1 MRQRHRSSREAALHD
16 DIRRALGRGSESE
29 SEDES
34 STFPPAVL
42 PQEATRGEC
51 VSMPQKMPPEAASQ
65 TPPRPIADSCEA
77 PQPPPQTNADSC
89 EDLAGVVRREFAQEL
104 SALESAL
111 SVQAVALSDAN
122 ARANRLQCENMQLA
136 ANIQELT
143 ARLEEEQSRS
153 CVRERAREAA
163 WLREREAYEWGL
175 SRAAAASSSR
185 CCKDLL
191 RSWNLTT
198 QRSRALS
205 QCVHLQHLLQCSEY
219 TAARLVKS
227 LAQTMS
233 MVSSA
238 LAECKTEWL
247 EDEVRLQR
255 EEKEHLEH
263 MRVVTSTSVQ
273 SSYMLSLVADGADKA
288 MKHSRKAEKD
298 AELLFSSL
306 CHLQAR
312 AFAAHAALS
321 RLPGSRRELHSGNH
335 GMAVQSAPRDS
346 DSKSS
351 IDMTLAS
358 SHRASKALE
367 ELILYLND
375 PAHLMIPSAHGNKM
389 TQVHLQHGV
398 TDTRQEPLRADNKAL
413 DAEGKSGRDGEADD
427 ATRGGALSL
436 SHVLAEL
443 LVNGEENTGMS
454 ATQLVEDAIALAMA
468 KGAEGV
474 ALSATKLV
482 AEALAL
488 RGGKDAQSSILLP
501 ASHTTPSPLPSA
513 QQSPHRWVSLLASPS
528 PSDCSGVERTQ
539 DESKTRMENAPAHT
553 FSSFMEMTPSLHTL
567 PASEPSM
574 AISTTWSSDSDNMS
588 EVSRRLPSLSPSL
601 SPPLSSSCGPRTNC
615 HQIPSPGFKSGAPK
629 SSVIRSFYYIVFA
642 AVGYITVSSVK
653 FVCSDIVP

>member
-1 MRQRHRSSREAALHD
+1 MRHRSSREAALHD

-29 SEDES
+29 SEDEL

-42 PQEATRGEC
+42 PQEATLGES
-51 VSMPQKMPPEAASQ
+51 VSMPTKVPPVAAPQ
-65 TPPRPIADSCEA
+65 PNPRTIADS
-77 PQPPPQTNADSC
+77 S
-89 EDLAGVVRREFAQEL
+89 EDLAGVVRREFALEL
-104 SALESAL
+104 AALESAL
-111 SVQAVALSDAN
+111 SAQAVALSDAN
-122 ARANRLQCENMQLA
+122 ARANRLQCENTQLA

-143 ARLEEEQSRS
+143 ARLKDEQSRS
-153 CVRERAREAA
+153 CIRERAREAA
-163 WLREREAYEWGL
+163 WLREREACEWGL
-175 SRAAAASSSR
+175 SRAAAASRSR
-185 CCKDLL
+185 CCKELL
-191 RSWNLTT
+191 RWWNLTT

-205 QCVHLQHLLQCSEY
+205 RCVHLQRLLQCSEY

-227 LAQTMS
+227 LAQTLS
-233 MVSSA
+233 MASSA

-263 MRVVTSTSVQ
+263 MRVVTSSSMQ

-288 MKHSRKAEKD
+288 MEHSRKAEKD

-335 GMAVQSAPRDS
+335 GAADETEADEWIAGRVHREQKSIRTE
-346 DSKSS
+346 SKSS

-375 PAHLMIPSAHGNKM
+375 PALLMVPSAHGNLA
-389 TQVHLQHGV
+389 QVQLEHGV

-413 DAEGKSGRDGEADD
+413 DTEGRNGRQREAAD
-427 ATRGGALSL
+427 ATSGGALSL

-454 ATQLVEDAIALAMA
+454 ATQLVEDALALAMA

-482 AEALAL
+482 GEALAL
-488 RGGKDAQSSILLP
+488 RGVKDAQGSILLP
-501 ASHTTPSPLPSA
+501 ASRTTPSPLPSA

-528 PSDCSGVERTQ
+528 PSNCSGVERTQ
-539 DESKTRMENAPAHT
+539 DESKTRMKNAPEHT
-553 FSSFMEMTPSLHTL
+553 FSLFMEMTPSLHTL

-574 AISTTWSSDSDNMS
+574 AISTTWSSDS
-588 EVSRRLPSLSPSL
+588 EVSRRLPSLSPSP

-615 HQIPSPGFKSGAPK
+615 HQIPFPGFKSDAPK
-629 SSVIRSFYYIVFA
+629 NSVIRSFSYIVFA
-642 AVGYITVSSVK
+642 TVGYITVSSVEICM
-653 FVCSDIVP
+653 FRYGAIALNMQL